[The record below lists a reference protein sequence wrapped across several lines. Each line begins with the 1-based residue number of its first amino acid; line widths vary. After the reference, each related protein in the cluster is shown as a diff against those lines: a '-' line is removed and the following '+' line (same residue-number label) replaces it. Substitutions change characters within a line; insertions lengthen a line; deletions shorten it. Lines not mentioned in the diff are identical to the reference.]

1 MATLQEQLTK
11 AKKLHPSR
19 LQNDLFKF
27 IKSIE
32 KELLEKNKD
41 QIFNDSKDINGKPIG
56 FYSYAT
62 EIISKG
68 KKKKGEPFTG
78 FDTGDFFKGF
88 YMQEVSGVLR
98 FGSSDSKTQTILNS
112 ENWLSDELFGLSDEN
127 LKEVIEKRLLPF
139 FIENSRN
146 ILEI

>member
-11 AKKLHPSR
+11 AKKLQPSR
-19 LQNDLFKF
+19 LQKDFFKF

-32 KELLEKNKD
+32 KELLDKNKD

-62 EIISKG
+62 EVISKG

-112 ENWLSDELFGLSDEN
+112 ENWLSHELFGLSDEN
-127 LKEVIEKRLLPF
+127 LNEIIVKRLLPF
-139 FIENSRN
+139 FIENSRA

>member
-11 AKKLHPSR
+11 AKKLQPNK
-19 LQNDLFKF
+19 LQTDLFKF

-32 KELLEKNKD
+32 KELLDKNKN
-41 QIFNDSKDINGKPIG
+41 QIFNNSKDINGKPIG

-62 EIISKG
+62 EVISKG

-98 FGSSDSKTQTILNS
+98 FGSSDSKTQTILS
-112 ENWLSDELFGLSDEN
+112 SKNWLSDDIFGLSDED
-127 LKEVIEKRLLPF
+127 LKEVIETRLLPF

>member
-11 AKKLHPSR
+11 AKKLQPSR
-19 LQNDLFKF
+19 LQTDLFKF
-27 IKSIE
+27 VKSIE
-32 KELLEKNKD
+32 KELILIEKD
-41 QIFNDSKDINGKPIG
+41 RIFNESKDINGNPLG

-62 EIISKG
+62 EVISKG

-88 YMQEVSGVLR
+88 NAFVTNEEVSFFSNDKKTFSILR
-98 FGSSDSKTQTILNS
+98 SD
-112 ENWLSDELFGLSDEN
+112 NWLSDELFGLSDNE
-127 LKEVIEKRLLPF
+127 LKKVIAERLLPF

>member
-11 AKKLHPSR
+11 LKKLQPSR
-19 LQNDLFKF
+19 LQDDLFKF

-32 KELLEKNKD
+32 KELLDKNKD
-41 QIFNDSKDINGKPIG
+41 QIFNKSKDIHGNPIG

-62 EIISKG
+62 EVISKG

-112 ENWLSDELFGLSDEN
+112 KNWLSNELFGLSDEN